1 MIERVMKFG
10 VFDHVDFNG
19 QAVGDEYAGRLRLVA
34 LYEELGFHCYHLAE
48 HHATELGMA
57 PSPSVFLAAVA
68 ARTSSIRLGS
78 LVYLLP
84 SLYAWLWLPQASA
97 GAGSPRSTP
106 GSALLPTISP
116 RCSKRRSG

>member
-1 MIERVMKFG
+1 MSERVMKFG

-68 ARTSSIRLGS
+68 ARTSTIRLGS

-84 SLYAWLWLPQASA
+84 LHHPVRLLEEIAVRSWQSMNERYPE
-97 GAGSPRSTP
+97 GA
-106 GSALLPTISP
+106 
-116 RCSKRRSG
+116 